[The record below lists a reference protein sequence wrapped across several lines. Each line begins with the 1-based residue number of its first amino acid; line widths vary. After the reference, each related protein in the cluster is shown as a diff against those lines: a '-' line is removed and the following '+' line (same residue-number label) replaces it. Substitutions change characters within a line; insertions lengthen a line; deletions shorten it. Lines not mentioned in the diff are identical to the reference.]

1 MMSLVQIEYFMAFYL
16 ASVLDGNLF
25 VNLMLVGAGETVAGI
40 WSGILLSRMKDT
52 HVFILSALLNGIS
65 YVLFFFVPSGI
76 AQYMCLFLTVSGIAG
91 KFNTIYVLS
100 ELRIPPENI
109 GSALV
114 IIITVAI
121 MAAGLSP
128 YFA

>member
-1 MMSLVQIEYFMAFYL
+1 MGFYL

-25 VNLMLVGAGETVAGI
+25 VNLMLVGGGETVAGI

-52 HVFILSALLNGIS
+52 NVFIISALLNGIS
-65 YVLFFFVPSGI
+65 YVLFFFVPSGL
-76 AQYMCLFLTVSGIAG
+76 AQYVCLLLTVSGIAG
-91 KFNTIYVLS
+91 KFNTIYVLA

-114 IIITVAI
+114 IIITVAV
-121 MAAGLSP
+121 MAAGLAP